1 MGTAT
6 KTGIAAAKTTSTRV
20 VQIPAEAPED
30 LVGNKIADKITL
42 TGKTKCKEEE
52 NETNKRRS
60 TRKRTKTNCIYILK
74 PLYLNHSFQFVYAD
88 DRL

>member
-30 LVGNKIADKITL
+30 LVGNKIADKIAL

-60 TRKRTKTNCIYILK
+60 TRKRTTN
-74 PLYLNHSFQFVYAD
+74 N
-88 DRL
+88 R